1 LFSIELFDSWLM
13 VVNGVVDIG
22 RISGI
27 WMSNMISHEVAS
39 ALALWCN
46 EFSER
51 YNVDNF
57 G

>member
-1 LFSIELFDSWLM
+1 M
-13 VVNGVVDIG
+13 VVNEVVDIG

-39 ALALWCN
+39 ALALWCKQ
-46 EFSER
+46 FSER